1 MLNLE
6 NQWNQHKEPLE
17 EEREKLKQALNDRKL
32 LLQKKVEEINQFR
45 LEIDELNA
53 DLTSKE
59 NLAKDLNK
67 ELENMPKESKT
78 SNRQFYTRRIL
89 EIVSNI
95 DKQKK
100 EIDKILIETKTLQK
114 EINQLT
120 GKLERI
126 FNATDELLFKVK
138 FFFKKNKSI
147 FLINLNNLGC

>member
-1 MLNLE
+1 M
-6 NQWNQHKEPLE
+6 
-17 EEREKLKQALNDRKL
+17 
-32 LLQKKVEEINQFR
+32 LQKKVEEINQFR

-138 FFFKKNKSI
+138 FYQIK
-147 FLINLNNLGC
+147 